1 MTRKPCNQW
10 RKTITNI
17 RSRSELKTVFVISL
31 FTSLSLS
38 LIGGSGITDYRREE
52 EKQ

>member
-10 RKTITNI
+10 RKNITNI